1 MIEISKEEFVNR
13 YLDTF
18 WSLKGEKEYP
28 KWKKVASAAYLKV
41 TGYNNILNYVLLDR
55 EAELGYA
62 LLSYDVLFKTC
73 CVLEAM
79 LGVH

>member
-55 EAELGYA
+55 EGWLKIKNVLSLCCTKEKLDEL
-62 LLSYDVLFKTC
+62 
-73 CVLEAM
+73 
-79 LGVH
+79 LGKS